1 MELESKKSL
10 QRVRDLDI
18 SVDFETDTDLTVD
31 KVAKKDLD
39 TIQEDLD
46 ILETLIEYLFFRP
59 SEYHNEADWNS
70 EYISMS
76 YLDKR
81 WTPKDIYEK
90 VKQWCFK
97 HKIRG
102 TNNGIE

>member
-1 MELESKKSL
+1 MDKRIQEI
-10 QRVRDLDI
+10 RNTNI
-18 SVDFETDTDLTVD
+18 GVDFENDANLTVND
-31 KVAKKDLD
+31 ILKEQLD
-39 TIQEDLD
+39 EVEEDLD
-46 ILETLIEYLFFRP
+46 ILEILTECLFFRP
-59 SEYHNEADWNS
+59 SEYHNQADWNS

-102 TNNGIE
+102 TNNGIK